1 MAKLLRA
8 VHPNAGVRI
17 AYRKRLDNLIAE
29 MQRSVVWWVRA
40 AYRRDE
46 ERIVAEGR
54 STQIWIVR
62 LEVASCFVLD

>member
-40 AYRRDE
+40 A
-46 ERIVAEGR
+46 
-54 STQIWIVR
+54 
-62 LEVASCFVLD
+62 